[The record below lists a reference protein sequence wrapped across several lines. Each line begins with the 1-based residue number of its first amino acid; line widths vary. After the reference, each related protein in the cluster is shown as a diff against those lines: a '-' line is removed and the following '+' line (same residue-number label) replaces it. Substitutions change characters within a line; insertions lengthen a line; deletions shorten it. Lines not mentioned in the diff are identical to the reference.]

1 MTEACGIMLL
11 INERL
16 ECKCKYCD
24 RINELIFLLV
34 KNERNVQSEVPNLIL
49 SLTWCVLK
57 RT

>member
-1 MTEACGIMLL
+1 MNKAFGIVLL

-16 ECKCKYCD
+16 ECKCKYSD
-24 RINELIFLLV
+24 KVNEIIFLLV
-34 KNERNVQSEVPNLIL
+34 TNERNVQNKVPSLIL

>member
-1 MTEACGIMLL
+1 MNEACGIVLL

-16 ECKCKYCD
+16 ECKLKYSD

-34 KNERNVQSEVPNLIL
+34 KNERNVQNKVPNLIL
-49 SLTWCVLK
+49 SLTWCVPK